1 MPSTPEV
8 EVEAMTTMTTDHATI
23 FADRM
28 NLIPEDGMT
37 AIRKAAMNAYES
49 ILWPSMR
56 DESWRYTDTRAIAAT
71 DFKSADPSTVIKA
84 DSLSPFLLDSDMPL
98 MVFADGVYQPDLSTA
113 TSMPGVQI
121 HRLADVIASN
131 PERLEGRLAS
141 HADYQDDPACGLSTA
156 MITDGVVVEIEAEA
170 TMETPLHIVFF
181 NQGTTH
187 PISTHPRVL
196 IVANDRST
204 GTVIE
209 SHVGT
214 SEQVILS
221 TPVTELIAGDNVN
234 LDHYRMV
241 REGAATWHLG
251 DVALHQ
257 GARTEVSSCVLAFDG
272 PLIRTR
278 MRGTLA
284 GEDGNAILHGLAMG
298 HGDRHIENL
307 LRVNHMVP
315 HCRSRESFKHILED
329 KSTAAFTGRIY
340 VAEGAQKT
348 DAVQTNRNLLLSNT
362 SKATARPQL
371 EIYADDVK
379 CTHGATIGELDQE
392 AMFYLQARGIPAD
405 AARSMLVQ
413 AFAGEILDDVAP
425 ESLRNQAQLLL
436 RNRLPAA
443 EHLAAM
449 E

>member
-1 MPSTPEV
+1 
-8 EVEAMTTMTTDHATI
+8 MTTMTTDHATS
-23 FADRM
+23 FAERM

-37 AIRKAAMNAYES
+37 AVRQAAMEAYQS

-71 DFKSADPSTVIKA
+71 DFKGADPALTLEA
-84 DSLSPFLLDSDMPL
+84 DALSPFLLDSEMPL
-98 MVFADGVYQPDLSTA
+98 MVFADGIYQPKLSSA
-113 TSMPGVQI
+113 ASMPGVQI
-121 HRLADVIASN
+121 HRLSEVMADT
-131 PERLEGRLAS
+131 PERLKNRLAA
-141 HADYQDDPACGLSTA
+141 HADFKDDPACALSTV
-156 MITDGVVVEIEAEA
+156 MLTDGVMVEIEAGA
-170 TMETPLHIVFF
+170 KMDVPLHIIFF
-181 NQGTTH
+181 NQGAAT

-196 IVANDRST
+196 IVAHDGST

-214 SEQVILS
+214 SDHAILS
-221 TPVTELIAGDNVN
+221 TPVTEMIAGDEVH

-241 REGAATWHLG
+241 REGSATWHLG

-257 GARTEVSSCVLAFDG
+257 GAKTEVSSCVLAFDG

-278 MRGTLA
+278 MRATLD

-298 HGDRHIENL
+298 HGARHIENL

-362 SKATARPQL
+362 SNLFQRPWQPLKTA
-371 EIYADDVK
+371 
-379 CTHGATIGELDQE
+379 
-392 AMFYLQARGIPAD
+392 
-405 AARSMLVQ
+405 
-413 AFAGEILDDVAP
+413 
-425 ESLRNQAQLLL
+425 
-436 RNRLPAA
+436 
-443 EHLAAM
+443 
-449 E
+449 